1 MKTNEAAL
9 GEAASFTMDLKPWDK
24 GQMRRPV
31 SDADERGKIG
41 DLFDDRER
49 IAALIRLF
57 GNGASDGEIVAAA
70 RALDRTLADSG
81 GLHSLAEFLKAHWRP
96 PIEPPWRAQ
105 PKPPPELK
113 YEWQFLADHLLH
125 YPELLIVSDKIDEPD
140 FLRNMRKSRMSPS
153 EKQWKWMADIQSRLP
168 PEQRMAS

>member
-1 MKTNEAAL
+1 
-9 GEAASFTMDLKPWDK
+9 
-24 GQMRRPV
+24 MRRPL
-31 SDADERGKIG
+31 SEDDERGKIG

-49 IAALIRLF
+49 IAALIRLL

-96 PIEPPWRAQ
+96 PVEPPWRAQ
-105 PKPPPELK
+105 PKPPPAPK
-113 YEWQFLADHLLH
+113 YDWQILADRLLQ
-125 YPELLIVSDKIDEPD
+125 YPEILIRSERIDELD
-140 FLRNMRKSRMSPS
+140 FLHNMRRSRACPTD
-153 EKQWKWMADIQSRLP
+153 KQWKWMGDIEARIP